1 MDWGHALT
9 NVFNPAALFFA
20 LGLAAVLCRTGLEI
34 PAPLPRLFSLYLI
47 IAIGYTGGTKLAA
60 SGLDGTV
67 LLYIAG
73 SMFMA
78 MAVPVAV
85 FFVLRRFLSVYD
97 AAAMAATYGSISIVT
112 FIVGTEFLG
121 RMHETYGGYMV
132 AIMSLMESPAIVAGI
147 FLVRLAA
154 PRRSLAAPEMT
165 AGSLLRESFLN
176 ASVFLLLGSLLIGAV
191 TGAAHGKSL
200 EPFMTGLF
208 KGMVI
213 FFLLDTGMHAGR
225 LVGQLRAT
233 GGALV
238 AFGLT
243 APVVQA
249 AAGLGLAR
257 LMGMGP
263 GDALLF
269 TILCA
274 SASYIVAPA
283 AMRHAVPES
292 NPGLVELLALG
303 ITFPFNITLG
313 IPLYWQ
319 AIRWVWG
326 LG

>member
-1 MDWGHALT
+1 MDWGLALT

-20 LGLAAVLCRTGLEI
+20 LGFAAVLFRTGLEI

-47 IAIGYTGGTKLAA
+47 IAIGYTGGTKLAS
-60 SGLDGTV
+60 SGLNGTV

-73 SMFMA
+73 A
-78 MAVPVAV
+78 MVVATVIPFGV

-121 RMHETYGGYMV
+121 RNNEPYGGYMV
-132 AIMSLMESPAIVAGI
+132 ALMSLMESPAIVAGI
-147 FLVRLAA
+147 FLVRMFA
-154 PRRSLAAPEMT
+154 PRRSLAAPKMT

-176 ASVFLLLGSLLIGAV
+176 ASVFLLLGSLVIGWA
-191 TGAAHGKSL
+191 TGNAHGKSL

-225 LVGQLRAT
+225 LIGQLRAT
-233 GGALV
+233 GGPLII
-238 AFGLT
+238 FGLVS
-243 APVVQA
+243 PVIHA
-249 AAGLGLAR
+249 AIGICAAK

-269 TILCA
+269 AILCA

-313 IPLYWQ
+313 IPLYWL
-319 AIRWVWG
+319 AIRWWWG
-326 LG
+326 MA